1 MKNCFDILLSV
12 LTKVVNLSLSSGTMP
27 DALKIAELLPALKK
41 PDADLKSYSNYR
53 PISDL
58 KMVSKVTEK
67 AVAVQLTG
75 NISTHHLDKWF
86 QSTCKLYHSTE
97 IALVRVQNDILCA
110 IDSNH
115 SVILLLLDPSTA
127 FDTVVCACVIL
138 KEH

>member
-1 MKNCFDILLSV
+1 MKNCFDILLPV

-27 DALKIAELLPALKK
+27 DALKIAELLPVLKK

-86 QSTCKLYHSTE
+86 QSTQLASSIT
-97 IALVRVQNDILCA
+97 LLR
-110 IDSNH
+110 
-115 SVILLLLDPSTA
+115 LLLSECRMTFFVPL
-127 FDTVVCACVIL
+127 TVTIQ
-138 KEH
+138 